1 MLPGVQAQLE
11 RLKEEYPDA
20 EVSTRADGTVHIEVS
35 GVPIATGWNKD
46 RICILI
52 VLPIGY
58 PQAPPSGFQ
67 ADNNLRLTGGKQPDG
82 SDEQCI
88 DGQTWLH
95 FCWSP
100 QNWDYNR
107 ESLWKFL
114 KFCQSRFEERR

>member
-1 MLPGVQAQLE
+1 MLPGIQAQLE

-20 EVSTRADGTVHIEVS
+20 KVRIQPDGAINID
-35 GVPIATGWNKD
+35 VPGISITAGWNKD
-46 RICILI
+46 KVRILI
-52 VLPIGY
+52 VLPVGY
-58 PQAPPSGFQ
+58 PQAPPSGFNSD
-67 ADNNLRLTGGKQPDG
+67 AALRLIDGKQPDG
-82 SDEQCI
+82 SGEQNI